1 MQPFNLTIGL
11 LWGYPVNL
19 HPYDESNS
27 SQKFL
32 PKAKFRSPLLKPL
45 ET

>member
-1 MQPFNLTIGL
+1 MQQLNITFGL

-19 HPYDESNS
+19 HPNESNS
-27 SQKFL
+27 SQKSV
-32 PKAKFRSPLLKPL
+32 PKAKFPSPLLKPL